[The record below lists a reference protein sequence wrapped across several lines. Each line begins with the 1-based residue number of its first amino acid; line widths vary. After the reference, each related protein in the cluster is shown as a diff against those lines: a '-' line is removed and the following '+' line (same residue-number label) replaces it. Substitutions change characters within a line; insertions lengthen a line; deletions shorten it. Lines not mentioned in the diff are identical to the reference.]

1 MNKLILPI
9 LLGIFAMFFSGTT
22 APVKKCGPGINLDN
36 LAGMGVRMVEII
48 NTSAGVSNTYY
59 NPTFPL
65 IHVEIQGMQGQYIIR
80 FTFDHD
86 SDGVLQ
92 LNGNPIEN
100 FREKGS
106 VETSFYAWCGSGY
119 DVNITN

>member
-9 LLGIFAMFFSGTT
+9 LLFAFFFSGNT
-22 APVKKCGPGINLDN
+22 APVKKCGPGINVDN
-36 LAGMGVRMVEII
+36 AAGMGVMMVEVL
-48 NTSAGVSNTYY
+48 NTSSGLSNTYF

-65 IHVEIQGMQGQYIIR
+65 THVEIQGQSGVYMIR
-80 FTFDHD
+80 YTFDRD

-100 FREKGS
+100 FREKGN
-106 VETSFYAWCGSGY
+106 VEVWFTAWCGSAY
-119 DVNITN
+119 NITITN